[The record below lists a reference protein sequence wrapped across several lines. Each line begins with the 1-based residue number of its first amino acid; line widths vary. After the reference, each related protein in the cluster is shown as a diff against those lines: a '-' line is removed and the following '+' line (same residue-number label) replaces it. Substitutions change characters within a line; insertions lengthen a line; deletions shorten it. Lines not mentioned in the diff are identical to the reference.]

1 MGESFRTL
9 RGEQII
15 CDQIITLT
23 LPGYKIYPGFFMSK
37 RLIFILALMLSIAQ
51 LNAQKSAIQPIPKFN
66 LFKGKRTAQ
75 TTHRNTEDHSKLVA
89 AGLDISL
96 GLFGVHRLYLG
107 TSPQVPVIYTLTLG
121 GGGFLVLSDLGV
133 IIFTKDLEQFSED
146 PHVIMWADK

>member
-1 MGESFRTL
+1 
-9 RGEQII
+9 
-15 CDQIITLT
+15 
-23 LPGYKIYPGFFMSK
+23 MSK
-37 RLIFILALMLSIAQ
+37 RLIFILVLALSITQ
-51 LNAQKSAIQPIPKFN
+51 LNAQKSAIQPIPKLN

-75 TTHRNTEDHSKLVA
+75 VTHRKTENHSKLVA

-133 IIFTKDLEQFSED
+133 ILFTKDLEQFADD